1 MFATAEERKYPFL
14 FCKRLAKLV
23 VAQLAPELN
32 ISGSKKAATEMQPRR
47 GENEIVREYRCIAL
61 LHSTNNSIEEEFLSE
76 AISVIHP
83 FDRQIEIP
91 PRVANVLHDTAKLP
105 PYYLIQG

>member
-32 ISGSKKAATEMQPRR
+32 ISGSTKAATKMQPRR
-47 GENEIVREYRCIAL
+47 GDNEIVREYRYIAVL
-61 LHSTNNSIEEEFLSE
+61 NSTNQAIKVKDVIAMDGGKGKVLSITEEGGEFRAEDLAGGSFTE
-76 AISVIHP
+76 
-83 FDRQIEIP
+83 Q
-91 PRVANVLHDTAKLP
+91 
-105 PYYLIQG
+105 